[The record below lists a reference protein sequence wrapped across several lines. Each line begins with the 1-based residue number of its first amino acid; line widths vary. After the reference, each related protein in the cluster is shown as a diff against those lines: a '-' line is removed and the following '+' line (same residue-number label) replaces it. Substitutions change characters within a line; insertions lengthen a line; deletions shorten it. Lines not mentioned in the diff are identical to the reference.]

1 MATVLEPVRVGA
13 RRVSVGRVVLLLV
26 AAVLFALGWVA
37 GKTVTVAVWCA
48 VAVRVGWQDARK
60 AQRRGSAR

>member
-1 MATVLEPVRVGA
+1 M
-13 RRVSVGRVVLLLV
+13 LV
-26 AAVLFALGWVA
+26 FAALLFALGWLA
-37 GKTVTVAVWCA
+37 GKVTVVVVWCA